1 MDSMDDYLKWKA
13 KRQKVATATAVEGLR
28 ADFPEPPDKTGQ
40 MMQLGEMYAQETGN
54 RQPDVPMVR
63 EYGTLFEKELQAK
76 RAEKILAKSPMLAEW
91 LRQPDN
97 AAIGRDDLDGLSWWE
112 TGFGN
117 SLKAGVKQ
125 VEQAGQ
131 QAVADQ
137 RIQNVQD
144 QQRSFGEIVSDVG
157 TINGP
162 DGKPVYQSVIPGP
175 LDLITGVS
183 RFATSRLM
191 PVQMDDAL
199 AAQMRVGEIANQIA
213 ALPMSPEAQ
222 KAFDDLGTLAPM
234 ATPQDAI
241 QVLAGWV
248 AGNPLGVVKMIAET
262 GLRSLPPV
270 AAGVTAGAVTKN
282 PTVAASVMGGTSFA
296 MERYSAPT
304 EFYAE
309 KGIDVSTP
317 EGAMAVISN
326 PELMQEAARR
336 GVLRGVVIGAMDGL
350 SGGVAGQTL
359 AKSRLG
365 NMLLQSVTQAAMGAA
380 GETGGQL
387 AAGQQLNFRDILL
400 EALGEF
406 ATSPLEVA
414 GMSIKSLNERM
425 AAAKRAKDES
435 ARLAEVSKQSQQS
448 KTRQRSPERF
458 RRLVDAATV
467 NGPVESVYV
476 PAETF
481 VQYFQSQG
489 LDPYELADSS
499 LSGVTRF
506 DLETAVASGG
516 DLKIPT
522 STYAARLA
530 GTEHDAFLM
539 ENMKFDPEGMTFAEA
554 QAFNEIA
561 DEARQAAFDEAERLR
576 QEFEDLKSYDQQIY
590 ETMNER
596 LRVAGR
602 AADVASAE
610 ASLYPAFYRTMAE
623 RSEMTMEEFAARY
636 PLPQVRGSI
645 PQGMQ
650 DLGVDGLDRQLAE
663 ARKRKAAPKDNRQ
676 TLLEFISDA
685 GGVFDVRGELK
696 ARNADQ
702 VKRKGKKTLKLRSA
716 DSDNAGQGDMV
727 GGGAERQGFDV
738 MARKAME
745 AGFLAGDPRVDEYRK
760 SREDGTVA
768 PDLGAALLDA
778 IDRELAGQPEY
789 SINDGAAAAGGSD
802 LESYLDSLGVS
813 LDNTDAEIKAAVEA
827 SQSGKSYEQGALN
840 TDSEAFKKWFG
851 DSKVVDANGNPLV
864 VYHGTASDFE
874 AFDKKSL
881 GSTTAANSAKIG
893 FFFTDNTRVAVS
905 YANHA
910 ATDAAVL
917 KLMNEANAASDAGD
931 WETYDAKIVEMETL
945 DASFRDLD
953 RRQRGQNVVRAY
965 LSIQNPM
972 IIDAKGEVY
981 SAIEL
986 DLTAKM
992 KAAKRRGHD
1001 GVIIKNLDDAA
1012 GLTDVVA
1019 DHYVVFE
1026 PTQIKGVNNRGTFDP
1041 NDPRILYQN
1050 ARGAIQI
1057 PGGGIASGES
1067 VIRLFERA
1075 DLSTF
1080 LHESGHFFM
1089 SVLQDLAAKGEES
1102 ALVDLEAL
1110 KTWWVSEAAGVAAD
1124 GNKAVPGAGVTPADV
1139 IAFLAAGTATASE
1152 PPVPAGMV
1160 RMYHGGDPQGNG
1172 PLWFSTSKAYAEG
1185 YATKDGRT
1193 AGLWYIDV
1201 ADTSEFVNDP
1211 DYADQGAKQGFTF
1224 NREIPAEIASQRKQL
1239 GGKSSGFGTTGDAAK
1254 DRAIDA
1260 GMQEQFA
1267 RGFEQYLMD
1276 GKAPSIELRGA
1287 FEKFRAWLI
1296 SVYKRLRG
1304 LNVNVSPELRNV
1316 FDRMLA
1322 SDAEIEKAKDRV
1334 SSDGKPDF
1342 TAAELGLSPE
1352 DYAKLMA
1359 SYTKGEDDAKAHML
1373 REIMAPLKRDREKW
1387 FRDERAK
1394 VRAEMETAVNAKPV
1408 YRAIEWMGNGRWL
1421 GDEPQT
1427 GLPDMRL
1434 SKQILVDR
1442 YGAGVLDTLRKG
1454 RSTVYAASGGM
1465 DPDEAAGWFGFSSG
1479 DMLVRAIENA
1489 MPRRDAIEAETDREM
1504 RDRYGDLMTEGDIE
1518 AEAINA
1524 VHNDAALNALVK
1536 EYAALAAL
1544 AGTPNLRMSAR
1555 DARHA
1560 ARLALARMTVRDA
1573 VKPNRFLAAERK
1585 AREESRVLSGIVARD
1600 GVWLA
1605 AAKRRAETGVADE
1618 SFAPALR
1625 NNRDVMRLLQAKERA
1640 ILNHALFEE
1649 SRKVADEVAAA
1660 EKLAARL
1667 GKKSVRERLATAG
1680 RRGAVLGAENGID
1693 YLGAIDELL
1702 EQYSFR
1708 KTSGRA
1714 DQRQG
1719 AFRAY
1724 IDAMTAAGRGN
1735 ELSVADDVLR
1745 RVAQVPYKTL
1755 KVEELRGVT
1764 DALKNLVHIAGRW
1777 NKLIDAKL
1785 ERDLDAAV
1793 EGVTDA
1799 VVDNLPAKPPARFAN
1814 KSENRA
1820 ASVRKYF
1827 NIVLTATTLLREIDG
1842 FKDQGAAY
1850 TAIKAP
1856 IDDAMNRL
1864 QLRKEKAAADL
1875 EQLYSVYSK
1884 DERRAMAV
1892 RNHNPIIGEAVSK
1905 WEIIAIALN
1914 TGNEDNLQ
1922 RLTDR
1927 RVKGSFSPMQV
1938 EAAVSSL
1945 SKKDWDFV
1953 QSVWDYINTYWPD
1966 IAEREKRATGTVPAK
1981 VEAKAIETPHG
1992 VYRGGY
1998 YPIKS
2003 DARLSN
2009 LAADDEGQNIANALA
2024 VGRFGKAQTRN
2035 GHTKARAESSG
2046 RALELDMSVLHRHI
2060 NQVIYDLEL
2069 SEPVANAWR
2078 ILHDGR
2084 TRDAFRAAGRNTD
2097 HATLETWLKDV
2108 AEGELRS
2115 SDLVNVMARKFK
2127 SNFTAAKLAINMGV
2141 VLSQV
2146 AGISQ
2151 SMVVV
2156 GKRDF
2161 AKGASLYISNPAAA
2175 VESVVAR
2182 SPFMASR
2189 QTTFNKDIGD
2199 YYNDPKSGPAM
2210 SRYQEIRQK
2219 IIGPLAF
2226 WLMTKVQFLA
2236 VDMPTWMGGYE
2247 QGLRLFGNDEAK
2259 AIAHADDVVKRAQAS
2274 GLFSDRSAIERG
2286 SLSDMSRQNDVV
2298 RLFTTL
2304 GSYMFAKFNIAYE
2317 KSVQAGR
2324 VVRSEGA
2331 SLESFRAAMS
2341 WTADMVM
2348 LFTVDAVIL
2357 AAIKGRLPGDDDD
2370 DGTVADDWAA
2380 FLAKET
2386 GFGMAGTLPFVRDI
2400 AGMVNGF
2407 QAGGAY
2413 GGIIHDLANPFV
2425 KMGSGKIDKS
2435 LLKSIANAS
2444 AVMFGIPGVTQI
2456 NKVIDA
2462 AARQAEGED
2471 VSPMEYLL
2479 GKPPKK

>member
-40 MMQLGEMYAQETGN
+40 LMQLGEMYAQETGN
-54 RQPDVPMVR
+54 RQPDVPLVR

-112 TGFGN
+112 TGLGN

-144 QQRSFGEIVSDVG
+144 QQRSFGEIVSDAG
-157 TINGP
+157 TIRGP

-191 PVQMDDAL
+191 PVKMDDAL
-199 AAQMRVGEIANQIA
+199 AAQMRVGDIANQIA

-499 LSGVTRF
+499 LTGVTRF

-663 ARKRKAAPKDNRQ
+663 ARKRRAAPKDNRQ

-685 GGVFDVRGELK
+685 GGIFDARGELK

-702 VKRKGKKTLKLRSA
+702 VKRKGKKTLKLRNA
-716 DSDNAGQGDMV
+716 ESDNAGQGDMV

-789 SINDGAAAAGGSD
+789 SINDGASADGGSD

-813 LDNTDAEIKAAVEA
+813 LDNTDAEIKAAV
-827 SQSGKSYEQGALN
+827 
-840 TDSEAFKKWFG
+840 
-851 DSKVVDANGNPLV
+851 DA
-864 VYHGTASDFE
+864 DQ
-874 AFDKKSL
+874 
-881 GSTTAANSAKIG
+881 SAK
-893 FFFTDNTRVAVS
+893 
-905 YANHA
+905 
-910 ATDAAVL
+910 
-917 KLMNEANAASDAGD
+917 
-931 WETYDAKIVEMETL
+931 TL
-945 DASFRDLD
+945 A
-953 RRQRGQNVVRAY
+953 Q
-965 LSIQNPM
+965 
-972 IIDAKGEVY
+972 GE
-981 SAIEL
+981 
-986 DLTAKM
+986 
-992 KAAKRRGHD
+992 
-1001 GVIIKNLDDAA
+1001 
-1012 GLTDVVA
+1012 
-1019 DHYVVFE
+1019 
-1026 PTQIKGVNNRGTFDP
+1026 
-1041 NDPRILYQN
+1041 
-1050 ARGAIQI
+1050 RGAIQI
-1057 PGGGIASGES
+1057 PAGGIASGES

-1080 LHESGHFFM
+1080 LHESGHYFL
-1089 SVLQDLAAKGEES
+1089 SVLRDMAARGEES
-1102 ALVDLEAL
+1102 SIVSHDAL
-1110 KTWWVSEAAGVAAD
+1110 KTWWASEAAGVARD
-1124 GNKAVPGAGVTPADV
+1124 GNKAVPGANITPENV
-1139 IAFLAAGTATASE
+1139 KAFLAAGTA
-1152 PPVPAGMV
+1152 
-1160 RMYHGGDPQGNG
+1160 
-1172 PLWFSTSKAYAEG
+1172 
-1185 YATKDGRT
+1185 
-1193 AGLWYIDV
+1193 
-1201 ADTSEFVNDP
+1201 
-1211 DYADQGAKQGFTF
+1211 
-1224 NREIPAEIASQRKQL
+1224 
-1239 GGKSSGFGTTGDAAK
+1239 GDAAK
-1254 DRAIDA
+1254 DQAIDA

-1276 GKAPSIELRGA
+1276 GKAPSVELRGA
-1287 FEKFRAWLI
+1287 FERFRAWLVSI
-1296 SVYKRLRG
+1296 YKRLKG
-1304 LNVNVSPELRNV
+1304 LNVNVSPELRDV

-1322 SDAEIEKAKDRV
+1322 SDAEIEKAKDRTLAE
-1334 SSDGKPDF
+1334 DRPDM
-1342 TAAELGLSPE
+1342 TAEQLGLSPE
-1352 DYAKLMA
+1352 DYAKLTA
-1359 SYTKGEDDAKAHML
+1359 NYARGADEAKAHML

-1434 SKQILVDR
+1434 SKQILIDR
-1442 YGAGVLDTLRKG
+1442 YGEGVLDTLRKG

-1814 KSENRA
+1814 KSESRFA
-1820 ASVRKYF
+1820 ALRQYL

-1981 VEAKAIETPHG
+1981 VEAKAVETPHG
-1992 VYRGGY
+1992 IYRGGY

-2024 VGRFGKAQTRN
+2024 LGKFGKAQTRN
-2035 GHTKARAESSG
+2035 GHTKARATSSG
-2046 RALELDMSVLHRHI
+2046 RALDLDMSVLHRHI

-2069 SEPVANAWR
+2069 SEPVANSWR

-2151 SMVVV
+2151 SMVVL

-2161 AKGASLYISNPAAA
+2161 AKGASLYISNPSAA

-2317 KSVQAGR
+2317 KSVKAGR

-2400 AGMVNGF
+2400 AGTVGGF